1 VTREP
6 GQGLLLRAEGAA
18 FGYQGRAI
26 VSGVDLE
33 VRAGELL
40 GIVGPNGS
48 GKTTLFRGLLG
59 LLPPLAG
66 RVLRG
71 EVVIGYVPQREEL
84 DPVYPLSVL
93 ELVLMGSYGRVQ
105 GSRRWW
111 RSPSRA
117 DRALAEECLARVGL
131 VEQAPRLFASL
142 SGGQRQRVLLA
153 RALMSRPDLLMLDEP
168 TAGVDRSAS
177 QDILARIAELRRDQG
192 LAVLLVAHQ
201 LDQVRE
207 LADEVLLVRGGRVR
221 RGAAAELLAPDS
233 VERLFGPDEPAR
245 VAAGEGEG

>member
-1 VTREP
+1 VTAGSE
-6 GQGLLLRAEGAA
+6 QGLLLRAEGAA
-18 FGYQGRAI
+18 FGYQGRAV

-66 RVLRG
+66 RVVRG

-84 DPVYPLSVL
+84 DEVYPLSVQ
-93 ELVLMGSYGRVQ
+93 ELVLMGSYGRVE
-105 GSRRWW
+105 GLRRWW

-117 DRALAEECLARVGL
+117 DRALAEECLERVGL
-131 VEQAPRLFASL
+131 ADHARRPFASL

-168 TAGVDRSAS
+168 TAGVDRAAS
-177 QDILARIAELRRDQG
+177 REILGRIAELRRDEG

-233 VERLFGPDEPAR
+233 LEQLFGPDEPVDAVGGAR
-245 VAAGEGEG
+245 